1 MFIALT
7 VLRSSVGTVEI
18 TNTDKTFSVS
28 LSETDWGRDDF
39 LQDLVFTVYS
49 LTVKDQSL

>member
-7 VLRSSVGTVEI
+7 VFRGFVGTVEI
-18 TNTDKTFSVS
+18 TNKDKTFFVS
-28 LSETDWGRDDF
+28 LSETDWGRDEF